1 MVRLQ
6 RTLSWLSW
14 LSWLSGPP
22 HRPVRL
28 ALSKHLRD
36 CAFIALC
43 LLFLASSC
51 PAAYPDRPIRLI
63 VPAAPGGGIDVQG
76 RLVGQ
81 KLGELIA
88 QTVVIDNRGGANGII
103 GSEIVARAAPDGYT
117 LLIASPSHT
126 INASIYRKLPY
137 DTLRDFSPV
146 SRISTTS
153 GLVMV
158 IHPSLP
164 VRSVAQFIAHARA
177 NPDKLVFG
185 SPGIG
190 NVTHL
195 APEWFGVM
203 AGVRLVHVPYKGV
216 GPATNDLVG
225 GQIPLMFSPGSVA
238 IPMVKSGRLIALAVT
253 SIERW
258 PLLPD
263 VPTLNESGLKG
274 FELFTW
280 QGIFA
285 PARTP
290 PAVIATLNAHV
301 QAALQAPGMRE
312 RMAAMDAFPAGNSAE
327 SFTLFVRDEIAR
339 WAKVVKAAG
348 ITPQ

>member
-1 MVRLQ
+1 MDHNTGGVTSTLLRNDNESEEFMRKSA
-6 RTLSWLSW
+6 RTLCVIVL
-14 LSWLSGPP
+14 
-22 HRPVRL
+22 
-28 ALSKHLRD
+28 
-36 CAFIALC
+36 
-43 LLFLASSC
+43 LASLASGIAC
-51 PAAYPDRPIRLI
+51 AQAYPSRPIRLI

-81 KLGELIA
+81 KLGEQIG

-103 GSEIVARAAPDGYT
+103 GSEIVARSAPDGYT

-137 DTLRDFSPV
+137 DTLRDFAPV

-158 IHPSLP
+158 IHPATP
-164 VRSVAQFIAHARA
+164 ARTVAQFIAHARA
-177 NPDKLVFG
+177 NPDKLAFG

-195 APEWFGVM
+195 APEWFAVM

-216 GPATNDLVG
+216 GPAMNDLLG
-225 GQIPLMFSPGSVA
+225 GQLSLMFPPGSVGV
-238 IPMVKSGRLIALAVT
+238 PLVKSGRLLALAVT
-253 SIERW
+253 APERW

-263 VPTLNESGLKG
+263 VPTLDESGLKG
-274 FELFTW
+274 FELVTW

-285 PARTP
+285 PAKTP
-290 PAVIATLNAHV
+290 APVIATLNTHI
-301 QAALQAPGMRE
+301 QAALQAPGMRD
-312 RMAAMDAFPAGNSAE
+312 RMANLDAIPAGNSAE
-327 SFTLFVRDEIAR
+327 TFTGFVRDDIAR
-339 WAKVVKAAG
+339 WAKVVKAAN
-348 ITPQ
+348 IAPQQ